1 MLGWQR
7 SHPWQADGLLA
18 LLLVAIS
25 SGQWQGKYAAG
36 IAAVSVL
43 LAATVVPRRRYPV
56 AAFAVAIIIGATQVA
71 VGVQPAGSA
80 RPDFGLPLSAS
91 LQPTMADVAIL
102 VLLYT
107 VAAYRPRRVSLVAL
121 AACLAGAVA
130 AIARWAP
137 AHGAHPGGPL
147 FAAAAGLGGA
157 ALTAWVLGDSV
168 AYRYR
173 RAYYASL
180 EERAARLEAER
191 DAQARIAQAAERARE
206 LQERRARVVD
216 ESAARL
222 RRIERDLHDGA
233 QVRLAAL
240 AMTLGEIKESL
251 DAAAAGADGARARA
265 VKGGAAEG
273 GAARGGA
280 AKDRAEDGAAG
291 GGAAKG
297 GAARGGADG
306 RAETGAIDAVDG
318 GAGSGAA
325 HGVDESA
332 RTRMLVAAAHRN
344 AKETLAELRD
354 LARGIHPPVLDRGL
368 GAALATLAETSMVPV
383 GLEVSIAERPSPAIE
398 AMAYFCAAELLAN
411 VAKHSGASRATMSVR
426 GQDGTILMAVTDDGS
441 GGAHLAPGGGLAG
454 LLERVQTVDGRL
466 SIDSPAGGPTAI
478 AIELPGHA

>member
-1 MLGWQR
+1 MSRSGSQVSAPWADAYPGRVADMLGWLR
-7 SHPWQADGLLA
+7 RHPWQADGLLA
-18 LLLVAIS
+18 LLLVALS
-25 SGQWQGKYAAG
+25 SQQWHGSSPAAV
-36 IAAVSVL
+36 AAVSVL

-56 AAFAVAIIIGATQVA
+56 TMFAVAVTIGAAQVA
-71 VGVQPAGSA
+71 FSVQPAGEPLPSVA
-80 RPDFGLPLSAS
+80 GLQLGAAI
-91 LQPTMADVAIL
+91 QPTVADAAIL

-107 VAAYRPRRVSLVAL
+107 LAAHRPRRVSITGLVI
-121 AACLAGAVA
+121 CLLGSAVA
-130 AIARWAP
+130 IVRWAP
-137 AHGAHPGGPL
+137 AHTAHSGGAVL
-147 FAAAAGLGGA
+147 AAAAGLGGA

-251 DAAAAGADGARARA
+251 DAAAGVTGNGASVTGNRAGVADDGVGDGADDSAR
-265 VKGGAAEG
+265 VG
-273 GAARGGA
+273 
-280 AKDRAEDGAAG
+280 DGAG
-291 GGAAKG
+291 
-297 GAARGGADG
+297 DG
-306 RAETGAIDAVDG
+306 
-318 GAGSGAA
+318 
-325 HGVDESA
+325 A
-332 RTRMLVAAAHRN
+332 RTRMLVAAAHQN

-368 GAALATLAETSMVPV
+368 GAALGSLAGTSTVPV
-383 GLEVSIAERPSPAIE
+383 ALEVSIAERPSPAIE

-411 VAKHSGASRATMSVR
+411 VAKHSGASHATVSVSEYNER
-426 GQDGTILMAVTDDGS
+426 IRMTVTDDGS
-441 GGAHLAPGGGLAG
+441 GGARLAPGGGLAG
-454 LLERVQTVDGRL
+454 LLERVQTVDGRFG
-466 SIDSPAGGPTAI
+466 IDSPAGGPTVI
-478 AIELPGHA
+478 TIELPGHA

>member
-1 MLGWQR
+1 MIWTARRRTSAPGSSTYAGEVPEVLTWLRG
-7 SHPWQADGLLA
+7 HPWQADGLLA

-25 SGQWQGKYAAG
+25 SGQWQGRYAAG
-36 IAAVSVL
+36 VAAVSVL

-56 AAFAVAIIIGATQVA
+56 AAFAVALVIGAIQVA
-71 VGVQPAGSA
+71 VGVQPAGTTVQS
-80 RPDFGLPLSAS
+80 DFGLPLSAI
-91 LQPTMADVAIL
+91 LQPTMADAAIL

-107 VAAYRPRRVSLVAL
+107 VAAYRPRRISLIGL
-121 AACLAGAVA
+121 AACLAGSAA

-137 AHGAHPGGPL
+137 AHAAHPGGPL

-251 DAAAAGADGARARA
+251 D
-265 VKGGAAEG
+265 V
-273 GAARGGA
+273 
-280 AKDRAEDGAAG
+280 
-291 GGAAKG
+291 
-297 GAARGGADG
+297 
-306 RAETGAIDAVDG
+306 
-318 GAGSGAA
+318 A

-344 AKETLAELRD
+344 AKETLAQLRD

-383 GLEVSIAERPSPAIE
+383 GLEVGIAERPSPAIE

-411 VAKHSGASRATMSVR
+411 VAKHSGASRAAVSVR
-426 GQDGTILMAVTDDGS
+426 GQDGRIVMTVTDDGS
-441 GGAHLAPGGGLAG
+441 GGARLAHGGGLAG

-466 SIDSPAGGPTAI
+466 GIDSPAGGPTAI
-478 AIELPGHA
+478 TIELPGHA

>member
-1 MLGWQR
+1 MAKSRKGRAYPGHMPDVPGWLR
-7 SHPWQADGLLA
+7 RHPWQADGLLA
-18 LLLVAIS
+18 LLLVALS
-25 SGQWQGKYAAG
+25 SGQWQGEYAA
-36 IAAVSVL
+36 AVAVVSVL

-56 AAFAVAIIIGATQVA
+56 AMFAVAIAIGAVQVTI
-71 VGVQPAGSA
+71 GVQPAGGTLS
-80 RPDFGLPLSAS
+80 LPGTGAQLNAVF
-91 LQPTMADVAIL
+91 QPTVADLAIV

-107 VAAYRPRRVSLVAL
+107 LAAHRPRRVSIPGLVI
-121 AACLAGAVA
+121 CLLGSAVA
-130 AIARWAP
+130 IIRWAP
-137 AHGAHPGGPL
+137 AHTAHPQAQF
-147 FAAAAGLGGA
+147 FAAAVGLGGA

-251 DAAAAGADGARARA
+251 DAAVGARS
-265 VKGGAAEG
+265 GGTGDVHG
-273 GAARGGA
+273 G
-280 AKDRAEDGAAG
+280 
-291 GGAAKG
+291 
-297 GAARGGADG
+297 
-306 RAETGAIDAVDG
+306 TGDVDG
-318 GAGSGAA
+318 GAGD
-325 HGVDESA
+325 VDSSA

-368 GAALATLAETSMVPV
+368 GAALATLAETSPVPV
-383 GLEVSIAERPSPAIE
+383 GLEVGIAERPSPAIE
-398 AMAYFCAAELLAN
+398 SIAYFCVSELLAN
-411 VAKHSGASRATMSVR
+411 VAKHSGASRATVSAGDQEGMLQV
-426 GQDGTILMAVTDDGS
+426 TVTDDGS
-441 GGAHLAPGGGLAG
+441 GEARLVPGGGLAG

-466 SIDSPAGGPTAI
+466 GVDSPPGGPTVI
-478 AIELPGHA
+478 TIELPGHA

>member
-1 MLGWQR
+1 MADLLAWLR
-7 SHPWQADGLLA
+7 RHPWQADGLLA
-18 LLLVAIS
+18 LLLIALS
-25 SGQWQGKYAAG
+25 SGQWQGHYRAG
-36 IAAVSVL
+36 IAVVSVL

-56 AAFAVAIIIGATQVA
+56 AAFAVAIVIGAVQVA
-71 VGVQPAGSA
+71 VGVQPAGSTA
-80 RPDFGLPLSAS
+80 NPDFGLPVSPS
-91 LQPTMADVAIL
+91 LQPTVADAAIL
-102 VLLYT
+102 ILLYT
-107 VAAYRPRRVSLVAL
+107 VAAYRPRRVSLTGL
-121 AACLAGAVA
+121 AACLAGSAA

-191 DAQARIAQAAERARE
+191 DAQVRIAQAAERARE

-240 AMTLGEIKESL
+240 AMMLGEIKESL
-251 DAAAAGADGARARA
+251 DAGTPTAGSGVNDG
-265 VKGGAAEG
+265 VGGG
-273 GAARGGA
+273 
-280 AKDRAEDGAAG
+280 AG
-291 GGAAKG
+291 GGVED
-297 GAARGGADG
+297 R
-306 RAETGAIDAVDG
+306 VG

-325 HGVDESA
+325 HSVDESG

-368 GAALATLAETSMVPV
+368 GAALASLAETSLVPV

-426 GQDGTILMAVTDDGS
+426 EHDGRILMTVTDDGS
-441 GGAHLAPGGGLAG
+441 GSARLAPGGGLAG
-454 LLERVQTVDGRL
+454 LLERVQAVDGRL

-478 AIELPGHA
+478 TIELPGHA